1 VVNRAAI
8 ILQYKEPAIR
18 WINDADPYEKT
29 HEITAADV
37 NDDRTVYLI
46 STEDGDGAPAV
57 DRWIKRNY
65 KTVFEEELEGW
76 YTDPSL
82 WPQMRT
88 LKLFREWFDVECHSV
103 LIDTVG
109 STIHDDDI

>member
-1 VVNRAAI
+1 MVNRVAI
-8 ILQYKEPAIR
+8 ILKYKEPAIR
-18 WINDADPYEKT
+18 WINDADPCERD
-29 HEITAADV
+29 HEITAEDV

-82 WPQMRT
+82 WPNNRT
-88 LKLFREWFDVECHSV
+88 LKLFWEWFDVECHSV

-109 STIHDDDI
+109 GAIYDDDM